1 MPPANPKFQ
10 DLIIYVVNII
20 NDALIPLIFAIAVV
34 LFIWGVV
41 QYVINAQDTE
51 KKAKGRQF
59 MIWGIIA
66 LAVMISVWGLV
77 RILGTPFGLKT
88 NVFPQVAP
96 TGQELQP
103 VPSPTP
109 PPSSSPPPPYQYD
122 PYDFP

>member
-1 MPPANPKFQ
+1 MPANPKFQ

-20 NDALIPLIFAIAVV
+20 NDALIPLIFAVAVV

-77 RILGTPFGLKT
+77 AILGNTFGLKT
-88 NVFPQVAP
+88 NALPQVQP
-96 TGQELQP
+96 RGDELRTIIP
-103 VPSPTP
+103 PAP
-109 PPSSSPPPPYQYD
+109 PPGPCPGGGYD
-122 PYDFP
+122 CE

>member
-1 MPPANPKFQ
+1 MNANPTFQ
-10 DLIIYVVNII
+10 DLIIYVIGIV
-20 NDALIPLIFAIAVV
+20 NDAVIPLVFAIAVV

-41 QYVINAQDTE
+41 QYVINAQDSE

-77 RILGTPFGLKT
+77 RILGNTFGLKT
-88 NVFPQVAP
+88 NVLPQVRP

-103 VPSPTP
+103 VQSSPSPSPTP
-109 PPSSSPPPPYQYD
+109 TPYQYD
-122 PYDFP
+122 PYDFN

>member
-10 DLIIYVVNII
+10 DLIIYVISII
-20 NDALIPLIFAIAVV
+20 NNAIIPLVFAIALV

-66 LAVMISVWGLV
+66 LTVMLTVWGLV
-77 RILGTPFGLKT
+77 AVLGRTFGLET
-88 NVFPQVAP
+88 RFLPQV
-96 TGQELQP
+96 QP
-103 VPSPTP
+103 ESS
-109 PPSSSPPPPYQYD
+109 SSSPGETIMDTPDLYPG
-122 PYDFP
+122 

>member
-1 MPPANPKFQ
+1 LPISNPKFQ

-77 RILGTPFGLKT
+77 SILGNTFGLDT
-88 NVFPQVAP
+88 GFVPQVR
-96 TGQELQP
+96 
-103 VPSPTP
+103 
-109 PPSSSPPPPYQYD
+109 PPSSP
-122 PYDFP
+122 